1 MCLRGS
7 ERSLQNLFLY
17 FSHLRLLYFIYD
29 DSIRILMQTSGGLLA
44 AVPAHF
50 AENLIHSLHVAGYPS
65 AAVIGKVVKRKS
77 QDILVILNK

>member
-1 MCLRGS
+1 
-7 ERSLQNLFLY
+7 
-17 FSHLRLLYFIYD
+17 
-29 DSIRILMQTSGGLLA
+29 MQTSGGLLA